1 MIHPAQVVAPF
12 IAPALAWAGVALV
25 TVPVAIHLLSRWRR
39 KPQPWG
45 AMRFLLEAYRK
56 QKQRMR
62 MEQWLLLLLRC
73 LIVLVLGLALS
84 RPLLVGALGSWFGG
98 LDSGGRVVNL
108 VIDDAL
114 SLRADD
120 GPDASRFDRLI
131 AAAASVVESLEPGDR
146 ATIWR
151 AGRPA
156 QPVIAEPTTDRAELQ
171 RALAALRPGYSRPDL
186 PAALTALSESAR
198 DRQGTSTESVTFLLS
213 DFARSSRYIE
223 QSADTGLLPLA
234 DASEMVV
241 MRPMSGIN
249 NVQVR
254 SVKPSR
260 RVVWVGGLSDAGVS
274 AEVRLSR
281 YSQALE
287 EASFGVTVDL
297 IDPSGNVLSSARRQL
312 AFTSGQIDA
321 TLGVDLLIGASP
333 SWLESRGGTVLTIRA
348 QLDGVKDGLVTDN
361 QAYAAVEL
369 RRRMRVAVVD
379 EPFAATIIAGSG
391 LSPGQW
397 VTLALNP
404 QAAGSAGLIE
414 VVSITPTEL
423 NDPQALSTLDAVML
437 MRPDRLIRP
446 AWRGLSDF
454 AQGGGLVW
462 VFTPTDEGSSPW
474 VTLML
479 EHFDTGWRIGLE
491 AVDAGGAEDVN
502 SALGLMGGPLRVE
515 PLERLAAD
523 WQALTRPLRVRRYL
537 PTTTDR
543 ADAWMKLAITQTQTA
558 TAADNTE
565 PIAAQDTLLAHH
577 RVGLGAIMFFATAV
591 DTRWT
596 NLPTKPIFVP
606 LMHETLHGVL
616 GLLDRPGVVQAVSGD
631 TPALGTS
638 WAGVTH
644 LDRLRT
650 SGDFIL
656 SESNEAEGV
665 FPDVQNTASGPALA
679 GPVTVPGVYQALTDA
694 GPRRLIVD
702 VDPAAGDTRQIDEEA
717 LSHWL
722 DGLGD
727 WRFLDEDDP
736 GAALRRSGELADIG
750 WALLWV
756 LLALILVETFVAR
769 LLSHANAGPGRSLTG
784 QVWRAALRLRS
795 GEKVTRSNGKAA

>member
-1 MIHPAQVVAPF
+1 MMMHPAQVVAPF

-25 TVPVAIHLLSRWRR
+25 SVPVAIHLLSRWRR

-98 LDSGGRVVNL
+98 MDGTGRVVNL
-108 VIDDAL
+108 VIDDAM

-120 GPDASRFDRLI
+120 GPDSIRFDRLI
-131 AAAASVVESLEPGDR
+131 AAADSVIESLEPGDR
-146 ATIWR
+146 ATVWR

-156 QPVIAEPTTDRAELQ
+156 EPIIAEPTGDRAELR
-171 RALAALRPGYSRPDL
+171 RALSELRPGYSRTDV
-186 PAALTALSESAR
+186 PAALTTLTESAR
-198 DRQGTSTESVTFLLS
+198 DRQDVSAQSVTFLLS

-223 QSADTGLLPLA
+223 QPADPGLLPATGTNDL
-234 DASEMVV
+234 VV
-241 MRPMSGIN
+241 MRPMSGIS
-249 NVQVR
+249 NVQVL
-254 SVKPSR
+254 SVKPGR
-260 RVVWVGGLSDAGVS
+260 RVVWVGGLSDTGVA

-287 EASFGVTVDL
+287 ETTVGVVADL
-297 IDPSGNVLSSARRQL
+297 IDPEGKVLTSERRRVT
-312 AFTSGQIDA
+312 FSNGQIDA
-321 TLGVDLLIGASP
+321 TLGIDIPIGASP
-333 SWLESRGGTVLTIRA
+333 TWLQAQGGTFLTIRVR
-348 QLDGVKDGLVTDN
+348 LDGVNDGLTTDN
-361 QAYAAVEL
+361 QAHAAVEL

-379 EPFAATIIAGSG
+379 EPFAPDATGSG

-397 VTLALNP
+397 VRLALNP
-404 QAAGSAGLIE
+404 QSIGPTGLIE
-414 VVSITPTEL
+414 VVTLTPSEL
-423 NDPQALSTLDAVML
+423 NDPHALATLDAVML

-446 AWRGLSDF
+446 AWRGLANF
-454 AQGGGLVW
+454 AQAGGLVW

-479 EHFDTGWRIGLE
+479 ENFDTGWRIGLE
-491 AVDAGGAEDVN
+491 AVGVGGAEEAGGA
-502 SALGLMGGPLRVE
+502 LGLVGGPLRAE

-523 WQALTRPLRVRRYL
+523 WQALTRPIRVQRYL
-537 PTTTDR
+537 PTAVDSS
-543 ADAWMKLAITQTQTA
+543 DAWMKIAITQTAPANDDGESVT
-558 TAADNTE
+558 
-565 PIAAQDTLLAHH
+565 AQDTLLAQR
-577 RVGLGAIMFFATAV
+577 RVGRGAVMFLATAV

-596 NLPTKPIFVP
+596 NLPTKPLFVP

-616 GLLDRPGVVQAVSGD
+616 GLLDRPDVVHAVSGD
-631 TPALGTS
+631 TPGLNAS
-638 WAGVTH
+638 WIGIAN
-644 LDRLRT
+644 LERLQA
-650 SGDFIL
+650 SGDLITTDPDTP
-656 SESNEAEGV
+656 EGD
-665 FPDVQNTASGPALA
+665 FPGLQTTDSGPVLA
-679 GPVTVPGVYQALTDA
+679 GPVKLPGVYQALTDA

-702 VDPAAGDTRQIDEEA
+702 ADPAAGDTRQIDEEA

-727 WRFLDEDDP
+727 WRWLDEDDP
-736 GAALRRSGELADIG
+736 GAALRRSSELADIG

-756 LLALILVETFVAR
+756 LLALVLTETFVAR
-769 LLSHANAGPGRSLTG
+769 LFSHANAGPGRSLTG
-784 QVWRAALRLRS
+784 QVWCAAMRLRS
-795 GEKVTRSNGKAA
+795 GEKIISNRGKAA

>member
-84 RPLLVGALGSWFGG
+84 RPLLVGALGSWLGG
-98 LDSGGRVVNL
+98 MDGGGRVVNL
-108 VIDDAL
+108 VIDDAM

-120 GPDASRFDRLI
+120 GPGADRFDRLI
-131 AAAASVVESLEPGDR
+131 AAAGLVIDSLEPGDR
-146 ATIWR
+146 ATVWR

-156 QPVIAEPTTDRAELQ
+156 GPVIAGPTGDRAALR
-171 RALAALRPGYSRPDL
+171 RALAGLRPGYSRPDVPAVL
-186 PAALTALSESAR
+186 AALTESTRDRRDVSAR
-198 DRQGTSTESVTFLLS
+198 SVTFLLS

-223 QSADTGLLPLA
+223 QPADPGLLPNTGTNEL
-234 DASEMVV
+234 VV
-241 MRPMSGIN
+241 MRPWSGMN

-254 SVKPSR
+254 SVMPGR
-260 RVVWVGGLSDAGVS
+260 RVVWVGGLSDAGVT
-274 AEVRLSR
+274 AEVHVSR
-281 YSQALE
+281 YAQILE
-287 EASFGVTVDL
+287 ETTVGVTVEL
-297 IDPSGNVLSSARRQL
+297 IDAEGKALSSVRRQVT
-312 AFTSGQIDA
+312 FSSGQIDA
-321 TLGVDLLIGASP
+321 TLGIDIPIGASP
-333 SWLESRGGTVLTIRA
+333 SWLDAQGGTVLTMRA
-348 QLDGVKDGLVTDN
+348 QLDGVNDGLTADN
-361 QAYAAVEL
+361 QAHAAVEL

-379 EPFAATIIAGSG
+379 EPFAPNAPGSG

-404 QAAGSAGLIE
+404 QALGPTGLIE
-414 VVSITPTEL
+414 VVPVAPSEL
-423 NDPQALSTLDAVML
+423 NDPRALSTLDAVML

-446 AWRGLSDF
+446 AWRGLAGF
-454 AQGGGLVW
+454 AQAGGLVW

-479 EHFDTGWRIGLE
+479 ESFDTGWRIGLE
-491 AVDAGGAEDVN
+491 AVDAGGAEDV
-502 SALGLMGGPLRVE
+502 SGALGLMGGPLRAE

-523 WQALTRPLRVRRYL
+523 WQALTRPVRVRRYL
-537 PTTTDR
+537 PTTADS
-543 ADAWMKLAITQTQTA
+543 ADAWMKLAITQTATA
-558 TAADNTE
+558 TDVGEDVAGR
-565 PIAAQDTLLAHH
+565 DTLLAHH
-577 RVGLGAIMFFATAV
+577 RVGLGSVMFLATAV

-596 NLPTKPIFVP
+596 NLPTKPLFVP
-606 LMHETLHGVL
+606 LMHEALHGVL
-616 GLLDRPGVVQAVSGD
+616 GLHDRPGIVQAVSGD
-631 TPALGTS
+631 TPVLNSSWLGITS
-638 WAGVTH
+638 
-644 LDRLRT
+644 LERLPA
-650 SGDFIL
+650 SGDLIS
-656 SESNEAEGV
+656 SEPDAAEDG
-665 FPDVQNTASGPALA
+665 FPGLKYTESGPVLA
-679 GPVTVPGVYQALTDA
+679 GPLGLPGVYQAMTDA

-702 VDPAAGDTRQIDEEA
+702 VDPSAGDTRQVDEEA

-722 DGLGD
+722 DGLGS
-727 WRFLDEDDP
+727 WRWLDEDDP

-750 WALLWV
+750 WALLWL
-756 LLALILVETFVAR
+756 LLALVLIETFVAR

-784 QVWRAALRLRS
+784 QVWRAAMRLRS
-795 GEKVTRSNGKAA
+795 GEKVTRNKGKAA